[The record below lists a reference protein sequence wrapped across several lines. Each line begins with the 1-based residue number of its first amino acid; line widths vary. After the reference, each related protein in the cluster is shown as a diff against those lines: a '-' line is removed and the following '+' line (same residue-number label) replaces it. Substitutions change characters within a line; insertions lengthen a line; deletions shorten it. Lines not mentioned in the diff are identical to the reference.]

1 MIPPGQKKLH
11 FNSGIRRPGSGP
23 DKTDFFLHTCSACA
37 RLYGTGGGR
46 MAEKTETQT
55 MIQNMKKGGKAKRI
69 RENLLEELKKGGNLT
84 EYYTDLTDDYI
95 SLWTTKEL
103 LKKDIEERGVRI
115 RYDNGG
121 GQKGMKKNESV
132 EQLIKINAQM
142 LKLLAELGITPS
154 AVGYGGAGTD
164 DDEL

>member
-1 MIPPGQKKLH
+1 
-11 FNSGIRRPGSGP
+11 
-23 DKTDFFLHTCSACA
+23 
-37 RLYGTGGGR
+37 

-154 AVGYGGAGTD
+154 VVGYGGAGTD

>member
-1 MIPPGQKKLH
+1 
-11 FNSGIRRPGSGP
+11 
-23 DKTDFFLHTCSACA
+23 
-37 RLYGTGGGR
+37 

-55 MIQNMKKGGKAKRI
+55 MIQNMKKSGKAKRI

-84 EYYTDLTDDYI
+84 EYYTDLADDYI

-142 LKLLAELGITPS
+142 LKLLSELGITPS
-154 AVGYGGAGTD
+154 AVGYGGSEVN

>member
-1 MIPPGQKKLH
+1 
-11 FNSGIRRPGSGP
+11 
-23 DKTDFFLHTCSACA
+23 
-37 RLYGTGGGR
+37 